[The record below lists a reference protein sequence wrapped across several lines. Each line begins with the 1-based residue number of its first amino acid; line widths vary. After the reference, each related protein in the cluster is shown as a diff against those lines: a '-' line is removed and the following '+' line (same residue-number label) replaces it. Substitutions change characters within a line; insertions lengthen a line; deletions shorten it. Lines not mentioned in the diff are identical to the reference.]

1 MGAALIDL
9 NSGSGFVPGQDPAP
23 PSLNDLIDAGLR
35 RRAEAE
41 TRRTYLGGSRL
52 GVECL
57 RALQFEYTGTPVD
70 PGREFSAQ
78 ILRVFERG
86 HRFEDMIAGWL
97 RLAGLDLRTGYPDGR
112 QFGFK
117 TAGGRIAGHIDGVI
131 VGMLDGSPCPIAT
144 PALWE
149 NKALNN
155 KSWQDTRKK
164 GVAISKPVYAGQI
177 ATYQAYMEL
186 TEAPAIFTAI
196 NSDTMEILVEEVP
209 FDPAL
214 AQRMTDRGVQV
225 LEATDANELLPRN
238 ALSRD
243 HFGCRFC
250 SWQDRCWRL
259 PA

>member
-1 MGAALIDL
+1 MGAAMIDL
-9 NSGSGFVPGQDPAP
+9 NSGSGYAPGMAP
-23 PSLNDLIDAGLR
+23 PLPSLIDLIDAGLQ
-35 RRAEAE
+35 RRAAAE

-57 RALQFEYTGTPVD
+57 RALQFEFTGTPVD

-78 ILRVFERG
+78 LLRIFERG
-86 HRFEDMIAGWL
+86 HRMEDMAVGWL
-97 RLAGLDLRTGYPDGR
+97 RAAGLDIRTERADGR

-131 VGMLDGSPCPIAT
+131 VGMADGSPCPIAT

-149 NKALNN
+149 NKALNK
-155 KSWQDTRKK
+155 KSWQDTVKK
-164 GVAISKPVYAGQI
+164 GVTVSKPVYAGQI
-177 ATYQAYMEL
+177 ATYQAYMDL
-186 TEAPAIFTAI
+186 TDAPAVFTAI
-196 NSDTMEILVEEVP
+196 NADTMELYVELVP
-209 FDPAL
+209 YDPAL

-225 LEATDANELLPRN
+225 LRATDAEELLPRN

-250 SWQDRCWRL
+250 GWQDRCWRL